1 MLAHNTK
8 ISKAFDRGSMM
19 RPAVWNNKIHVVG
32 LVLLLVASLAN
43 AADPARMETLT
54 VGGTGSAMPLI
65 GQFAQAYGSLEP
77 NVKVRVVDPPLGSN
91 GAIRAVLAGAVDLA
105 VLGKPLTEAE
115 KAQGCQ
121 DWELGRTPFLVVTER
136 KLPLPGF
143 TVEQLAAIYSGKMT
157 TWSDG
162 SPIRLVVRNLF
173 ESDTLI
179 LRKMSPDMDR
189 AVDVAL
195 ARPGMLVA
203 ANDLENI
210 DLLERT
216 PDSLGTSN
224 LALVQ
229 AQNRKLNALP
239 IDGKEPTLAAMRQ
252 GTYPYS
258 KSIYLARGPKLSP
271 VAQGFLEFI
280 LSASG
285 KEILDRAGYVPAPS
299 QP

>member
-19 RPAVWNNKIHVVG
+19 RPTVWNNKIHVVG

-54 VGGTGSAMPLI
+54 VGGTGSAMPLV

-285 KEILDRAGYVPAPS
+285 KEILDRAGYVPASS

>member
-19 RPAVWNNKIHVVG
+19 RPTVWNNKIHVVG

-91 GAIRAVLAGAVDLA
+91 GAIRAVLVGAVDLA

-157 TWSDG
+157 TWIDG

-258 KSIYLARGPKLSP
+258 KSIYLARGPRLSP

-299 QP
+299 RP

>member
-19 RPAVWNNKIHVVG
+19 RPTVWNNKIHVVG

-54 VGGTGSAMPLI
+54 VGGTGSAMPLV

-216 PDSLGTSN
+216 SDSLGTSN

-239 IDGKEPTLAAMRQ
+239 IDGKEPTLAALRQ

-258 KSIYLARGPKLSP
+258 KSIYLARGPRLSP

-299 QP
+299 RP

>member
-1 MLAHNTK
+1 
-8 ISKAFDRGSMM
+8 MM
-19 RPAVWNNKIHVVG
+19 RPAVWNNKIHVLG

-173 ESDTLI
+173 ETDTLI

-239 IDGKEPTLAAMRQ
+239 IDGKEPTLAALRH

-258 KSIYLARGPKLSP
+258 KSTYLARGPKLSP

-285 KEILDRAGYVPAPS
+285 KEILDRAGYVPAPFR
-299 QP
+299 P

>member
-19 RPAVWNNKIHVVG
+19 RPTVWNNKIHVLG

-239 IDGKEPTLAAMRQ
+239 IDGKEPTLAALRQ

-299 QP
+299 RP

>member
-19 RPAVWNNKIHVVG
+19 RPAVWNNKIHVLG

-54 VGGTGSAMPLI
+54 VGGTGSAMPLV

-105 VLGKPLTEAE
+105 VLGKPLTEVE

-173 ESDTLI
+173 ETDTLI

-239 IDGKEPTLAAMRQ
+239 IDGKEPTLAALRQ

-258 KSIYLARGPKLSP
+258 KSIYLARGPRLSP

-299 QP
+299 RP

>member
-1 MLAHNTK
+1 M
-8 ISKAFDRGSMM
+8 
-19 RPAVWNNKIHVVG
+19 
-32 LVLLLVASLAN
+32 
-43 AADPARMETLT
+43 
-54 VGGTGSAMPLI
+54 
-65 GQFAQAYGSLEP
+65 
-77 NVKVRVVDPPLGSN
+77 
-91 GAIRAVLAGAVDLA
+91 
-105 VLGKPLTEAE
+105 
-115 KAQGCQ
+115 
-121 DWELGRTPFLVVTER
+121 
-136 KLPLPGF
+136 PLPGF

-162 SPIRLVVRNLF
+162 APIRLVVRNLF

-239 IDGKEPTLAAMRQ
+239 IDGKEPTLAALRQ

-285 KEILDRAGYVPAPS
+285 KEILDRAGYVPAPYR
-299 QP
+299 P

>member
-19 RPAVWNNKIHVVG
+19 RPTVWNNKIHVVG

-54 VGGTGSAMPLI
+54 VGGTGSAMPLV

-239 IDGKEPTLAAMRQ
+239 IDGKEPTLAALRQ

-258 KSIYLARGPKLSP
+258 KSIYLARGPRLSP

-299 QP
+299 RP

>member
-19 RPAVWNNKIHVVG
+19 RPTVWNNKIHVVG

-54 VGGTGSAMPLI
+54 VGGTGSAMPLV

-299 QP
+299 RP

>member
-1 MLAHNTK
+1 
-8 ISKAFDRGSMM
+8 MM
-19 RPAVWNNKIHVVG
+19 RPTVWNNKIHVVG

-91 GAIRAVLAGAVDLA
+91 GAIRAVLAGAIDLA

-216 PDSLGTSN
+216 PDSFGTSN

-239 IDGKEPTLAAMRQ
+239 IDGKEPTLAALRQ

-299 QP
+299 RP

>member
-1 MLAHNTK
+1 
-8 ISKAFDRGSMM
+8 MM
-19 RPAVWNNKIHVVG
+19 RPTVWNNKIHVVG

-54 VGGTGSAMPLI
+54 VGGTGSAMPLV

-105 VLGKPLTEAE
+105 VLGKPLTEVE

-216 PDSLGTSN
+216 PDSFGTSN

-239 IDGKEPTLAAMRQ
+239 IDGKEPTLAALRQ

-299 QP
+299 RP

>member
-285 KEILDRAGYVPAPS
+285 KEILDRAGYVPASS

>member
-19 RPAVWNNKIHVVG
+19 RPTVWNNKIHVVG

-258 KSIYLARGPKLSP
+258 KSIYLARGPRLSP

-285 KEILDRAGYVPAPS
+285 KEILDRAGYVPAPYR
-299 QP
+299 P

>member
-19 RPAVWNNKIHVVG
+19 RPTVWNNKIHVVG

-54 VGGTGSAMPLI
+54 VGGTGSAMPLV

-105 VLGKPLTEAE
+105 VLGKPLTDAE

-239 IDGKEPTLAAMRQ
+239 IDGKEPTLAALRQ

-258 KSIYLARGPKLSP
+258 KSIYLARGPRLSP

-299 QP
+299 RP

>member
-1 MLAHNTK
+1 
-8 ISKAFDRGSMM
+8 MM
-19 RPAVWNNKIHVVG
+19 RPTVWNNKIHVVG

-54 VGGTGSAMPLI
+54 VGGTGSAMPLV

-105 VLGKPLTEAE
+105 VLGKPLTEVE

-239 IDGKEPTLAAMRQ
+239 IDGKEPTLAALRQ

-299 QP
+299 RP

>member
-19 RPAVWNNKIHVVG
+19 RPTVWNNKIHVVG

-54 VGGTGSAMPLI
+54 VGGTGSAMPLV

-216 PDSLGTSN
+216 SDSLGTSN

-285 KEILDRAGYVPAPS
+285 KEILDRAGYVPASS

>member
-19 RPAVWNNKIHVVG
+19 RPTVWNNKIHVVG

-54 VGGTGSAMPLI
+54 VGGTGSAMPLV

-239 IDGKEPTLAAMRQ
+239 IDGKEPTLAALRQ

-299 QP
+299 RP

>member
-8 ISKAFDRGSMM
+8 ISKAFDRGSVM
-19 RPAVWNNKIHVVG
+19 RPTVWNNKIHVVG

-65 GQFAQAYGSLEP
+65 GQFAQAYDSLEP

-239 IDGKEPTLAAMRQ
+239 IDGKEPTLAALRQ

-299 QP
+299 RP

>member
-1 MLAHNTK
+1 
-8 ISKAFDRGSMM
+8 MM
-19 RPAVWNNKIHVVG
+19 RPTVWNNKIHVLG

-299 QP
+299 RP

>member
-19 RPAVWNNKIHVVG
+19 RPTVWNNKIHVVG

-54 VGGTGSAMPLI
+54 VGGTGSAMPLV

-189 AVDVAL
+189 AVDVTL

-299 QP
+299 RP

>member
-1 MLAHNTK
+1 
-8 ISKAFDRGSMM
+8 MM
-19 RPAVWNNKIHVVG
+19 RPTVWNNKIHVVG

-54 VGGTGSAMPLI
+54 VGGTGSAMPLV

-216 PDSLGTSN
+216 SDSLGTSN

-239 IDGKEPTLAAMRQ
+239 IDGKEPTLAALRQ

-258 KSIYLARGPKLSP
+258 KSIYLARGPRLSP

-299 QP
+299 RP

>member
-1 MLAHNTK
+1 
-8 ISKAFDRGSMM
+8 MM
-19 RPAVWNNKIHVVG
+19 RPTVWNNKIHVLG

-239 IDGKEPTLAAMRQ
+239 INGKEPTLAAMRQ

>member
-1 MLAHNTK
+1 
-8 ISKAFDRGSMM
+8 
-19 RPAVWNNKIHVVG
+19 
-32 LVLLLVASLAN
+32 
-43 AADPARMETLT
+43 
-54 VGGTGSAMPLI
+54 
-65 GQFAQAYGSLEP
+65 
-77 NVKVRVVDPPLGSN
+77 
-91 GAIRAVLAGAVDLA
+91 
-105 VLGKPLTEAE
+105 
-115 KAQGCQ
+115 
-121 DWELGRTPFLVVTER
+121 
-136 KLPLPGF
+136 
-143 TVEQLAAIYSGKMT
+143 
-157 TWSDG
+157 
-162 SPIRLVVRNLF
+162 VVRNLF

-239 IDGKEPTLAAMRQ
+239 IDGKEPTLAALRQ

-285 KEILDRAGYVPAPS
+285 KEILDRAGYVPASS

>member
-19 RPAVWNNKIHVVG
+19 RPTVWNNKIHVVG

-43 AADPARMETLT
+43 AADPARMGTLT
-54 VGGTGSAMPLI
+54 VGGTGSAMPLV

-239 IDGKEPTLAAMRQ
+239 IDSKEPTLAALRQ

-258 KSIYLARGPKLSP
+258 KSIYLARGPRLSP

-299 QP
+299 RP

>member
-19 RPAVWNNKIHVVG
+19 RPTVWNNKIHVVG

-91 GAIRAVLAGAVDLA
+91 GAIRAVLASAVDLA

-239 IDGKEPTLAAMRQ
+239 IDGKEPTLAALRQ

-299 QP
+299 RP

>member
-1 MLAHNTK
+1 
-8 ISKAFDRGSMM
+8 MM
-19 RPAVWNNKIHVVG
+19 RPTVWNNKIHVVG

-54 VGGTGSAMPLI
+54 VGGTGSAMPLV

-239 IDGKEPTLAAMRQ
+239 IDGKEPTLAALRQ

-258 KSIYLARGPKLSP
+258 KSIYLARGPRLSP

-299 QP
+299 RP

>member
-1 MLAHNTK
+1 
-8 ISKAFDRGSMM
+8 MM
-19 RPAVWNNKIHVVG
+19 RPTVWNNKIHVVG

-54 VGGTGSAMPLI
+54 VGGTGSAMPLV

-105 VLGKPLTEAE
+105 VLGKPLTEVE

-216 PDSLGTSN
+216 SDSLGTSN

-239 IDGKEPTLAAMRQ
+239 IDGKEPTLAALRQ

-258 KSIYLARGPKLSP
+258 KSIYLARGPRLSP

-299 QP
+299 RP

>member
-1 MLAHNTK
+1 
-8 ISKAFDRGSMM
+8 MM
-19 RPAVWNNKIHVVG
+19 RPTVWNNKIHVVG

-239 IDGKEPTLAAMRQ
+239 IDGKEPTLAALRQ

-299 QP
+299 RP

>member
-1 MLAHNTK
+1 
-8 ISKAFDRGSMM
+8 MM
-19 RPAVWNNKIHVVG
+19 RPTVWNNKIHVVG

-54 VGGTGSAMPLI
+54 VGGTGSAMPLV

-105 VLGKPLTEAE
+105 VLGKPLTEVE

-173 ESDTLI
+173 ETDTLI

-216 PDSLGTSN
+216 SDSLGTSN

-239 IDGKEPTLAAMRQ
+239 IDGKEPTLAALRQ

-258 KSIYLARGPKLSP
+258 KSIYLARGPRLSP

-299 QP
+299 RP

>member
-1 MLAHNTK
+1 
-8 ISKAFDRGSMM
+8 M
-19 RPAVWNNKIHVVG
+19 RPTVWNNKIHVVG

-258 KSIYLARGPKLSP
+258 KSIYLARGPRLSP

>member
-1 MLAHNTK
+1 
-8 ISKAFDRGSMM
+8 MM
-19 RPAVWNNKIHVVG
+19 RPTVWNNKIHVVG

-54 VGGTGSAMPLI
+54 VGGTGSAMPLV

-258 KSIYLARGPKLSP
+258 KSIYLARGPRLSP

>member
-19 RPAVWNNKIHVVG
+19 RPAVWNNKIHILG

-162 SPIRLVVRNLF
+162 SPIRLVVRNPF

-258 KSIYLARGPKLSP
+258 KSIYLACGPKLSP

-299 QP
+299 RP

>member
-1 MLAHNTK
+1 
-8 ISKAFDRGSMM
+8 MM
-19 RPAVWNNKIHVVG
+19 RPTVWNNKIHVVG

-54 VGGTGSAMPLI
+54 VGGTGSAMPLV

-179 LRKMSPDMDR
+179 LRKMSPGMDR

-239 IDGKEPTLAAMRQ
+239 IDGKEPTLAALRQ

-258 KSIYLARGPKLSP
+258 KSIYLARGPRLSP

-299 QP
+299 RP

>member
-1 MLAHNTK
+1 
-8 ISKAFDRGSMM
+8 MM
-19 RPAVWNNKIHVVG
+19 RPTVWNNKIHVVG

-162 SPIRLVVRNLF
+162 APIRLVVRNQF

-299 QP
+299 RP

>member
-19 RPAVWNNKIHVVG
+19 RPTVWNNKIHVLG

-239 IDGKEPTLAAMRQ
+239 INGKEPTLAAMRQ

>member
-1 MLAHNTK
+1 
-8 ISKAFDRGSMM
+8 MM
-19 RPAVWNNKIHVVG
+19 RPTVWNNKIHVVG

-299 QP
+299 RP

>member
-65 GQFAQAYGSLEP
+65 GHFAQAYGSLEP

-105 VLGKPLTEAE
+105 VLGKPLTETE

>member
-1 MLAHNTK
+1 
-8 ISKAFDRGSMM
+8 M
-19 RPAVWNNKIHVVG
+19 RPTVWNNKIHVLG

-239 IDGKEPTLAAMRQ
+239 INGKEPTLAAMRQ

>member
-54 VGGTGSAMPLI
+54 VGGTGSAMPLV

-189 AVDVAL
+189 AIDVAL

-239 IDGKEPTLAAMRQ
+239 IDGKEPTLAALRQ

-299 QP
+299 RP